1 MAGPGWLGGV
11 HPLLFAAYPVLFLW
25 SQNLGEVPPEDVA
38 QPLVFVVDDF
48 EHAAVAKILHQR
60 GATTPPRGTVRP
72 PAAPW

>member
-38 QPLVFVVDDF
+38 QPLVLVVGL
-48 EHAAVAKILHQR
+48 AALVTLGLAILFGFAR
-60 GATTPPRGTVRP
+60 ARR
-72 PAAPW
+72 